1 MGETATK
8 YLAIAAAFAV
18 CVLEIGAT
26 SMPAGA
32 VEPAAQ
38 SKAATKHAPLEVL
51 FDANGDP
58 LRTIDSK
65 LTSRNWS
72 GYVLPHYLTKKSYT
86 AGQATWTVP
95 TVTYDGVE
103 AASASWIG
111 IGGFCTSKKCTEVD
125 RTLIQLGTEQDAIS
139 EGEISYYAWY
149 EILPAEESPT
159 SLEVNPGDVITAS
172 LSCEGD
178 CEDNQWTLAMT
189 NETTSETWSHVISYE
204 SSELSLEVI
213 QEAPSGEDSI
223 LPLADFGTITFS
235 TTANSA
241 GANLSKGDRLVIED
255 EQSPHEFE
263 SSNVSSLDTT
273 DDGFNACFNA
283 HKKLIKCR
291 KP

>member
-1 MGETATK
+1 MV
-8 YLAIAAAFAV
+8 AAFAA
-18 CVLEIGAT
+18 CVLEIGAA
-26 SMPAGA
+26 SLAARA
-32 VEPAAQ
+32 VEPVAE
-38 SKAATKHAPLEVL
+38 SKAAAKHGPVEVL
-51 FDANGDP
+51 FDASGDP

-65 LTSRNWS
+65 LTTRNWS
-72 GYVLPHYLTKKSYT
+72 GYILPHYLTKKSYT

-111 IGGFCTSKKCTEVD
+111 IGGFCTNKKCTAVD

-139 EGEISYYAWY
+139 DGGISYYAWY

-159 SLEVNPGDVITAS
+159 PLEVNPGDVITAS

-189 NETTSETWSHVISYE
+189 NETTSETWSHTITYE

-213 QEAPSGEDSI
+213 QEAPSDLSSV

-235 TTANSA
+235 GTTANSVR
-241 GANLSKGDRLVIED
+241 ANLSRGDRVVMED
-255 EQSPHEFE
+255 EQSPDEFE
-263 SSNVSSLDTT
+263 SSNVSIPDAIH
-273 DDGFNACFNA
+273 DGFNACFNA
-283 HKKLIKCR
+283 QKKLIKCR